1 MPFKCVNPI
10 KTSTHYNINFVTDI
24 ERKHLNRTD
33 VQIWNFLRRTHNFD
47 NEPQRPLI
55 QILMNEVS
63 VVEGIKHMS
72 QKFELYKLYMISR
85 VI

>member
-10 KTSTHYNINFVTDI
+10 KTSTHYNNNFVTDI

-33 VQIWNFLRRTHNFD
+33 VQIWYFLRRTHNLD